1 MKRPKVHLHTMFPSF
16 RLALY
21 AVFGLWALSSTP
33 IRAAMPDVDFVAL
46 CETGTA
52 AEVEQALKNGVN
64 ANAKDADGFS
74 ALGMAATREDGD
86 QAVPVIRALL
96 AAGAAVN
103 GPDRD
108 GDTALMKAVEYRSG
122 IRVVQALLD
131 AGANPNVR
139 NRYGST
145 PLREASGY
153 AQNLPVVQALLA
165 AGAQVD
171 ARNGNDGCTALAR
184 AAQRHNDA
192 SMVQTLLDAGADAN
206 ARCRDGPT
214 PVLEAA
220 VFSGPEPVTIL
231 LEAGADKSMKD
242 DNGHD
247 ALWHARH
254 GAEND
259 CGGIKDPAACKARN
273 EKITA
278 LLQGGAAKPLPTLSV
293 YVSDPAGTPT
303 NVRSAPGGAMAGTL
317 TADGDYL
324 VRLIRCE
331 KGWCQAIAID
341 TVDQGPV
348 QIQSPGGELWL
359 HASVLA
365 FSTRNYG
372 GQTLALRQEPDK
384 EATPLFSFA
393 DEQMLRPLDFRA
405 VGGTLW
411 VQAETFDKKHR
422 GWLEAEWVCGN
433 PVTSCP

>member
-1 MKRPKVHLHTMFPSF
+1 MKRRKVYLHTMSPSF
-16 RLALY
+16 RLALC
-21 AVFGLWALSSTP
+21 ALFGLWTLSSTP
-33 IRAAMPDVDFVAL
+33 IRAAMPDTDFVAL

-52 AEVEQALKNGVN
+52 AEVEQALKSGVN

-74 ALGMAATREDGD
+74 ALGTAAMRESDD
-86 QAVPVIRALL
+86 SEAIFVVRALL
-96 AAGAAVN
+96 DAGADVN
-103 GPDRD
+103 GTDRD
-108 GDTALMKAVEYRSG
+108 GETALMKAVEYRSD

-153 AQNLPVVQALLA
+153 ARNLPVVQVLLA

-192 SMVQTLLDAGADAN
+192 SMVQTLLDTGADVN
-206 ARCRDGPT
+206 ARCKDGST
-214 PVLEAA
+214 PLMQAA
-220 VFSGPEPVTIL
+220 IFSGPETVAIL
-231 LEAGADKSMKD
+231 LEAGADKNLKD
-242 DNGHD
+242 NDGHN

-259 CGGIKDPAACKARN
+259 CCGIEDQAARKARDA
-273 EKITA
+273 KIAA
-278 LLQGGAAKPLPTLSV
+278 LLQDDFTLSV

-341 TVDQGPV
+341 TVDQGPM
-348 QIQSPGGELWL
+348 QIQSPSGELWL

-372 GQTLALRQEPDK
+372 GQTLALRPAPDK
-384 EATPLFSFA
+384 QAAPLFSFA
-393 DEQMLRPLDFRA
+393 DEQILRPLDFRA
-405 VGGTLW
+405 VDGTLW
-411 VQAETFDKKHR
+411 VQAETSDKKHR

-433 PVTSCP
+433 PVTTCP